1 MKKGL
6 LALMIGVIGI
16 GIWGISTAHDCNLFN
31 EVSVIDWKATPYPAI
46 LKDDPILNVVPE
58 EALHRALLNLQAH
71 CCATNKS
78 DRAGKGCQSSSSDW
92 KNRTNYPQSAFLFDH
107 IVDVLM
113 RRLANDRSYPGL
125 PVDKKANEWHSKV
138 DGLVSSVDG
147 VLPLQFQTEYDTYW
161 QLQSNY
167 LLPEYEYSSSVK
179 YPDLIRQLENIN
191 KLNKY
196 DQWTIR
202 TSYFNVC
209 SVAVYLNMILAPNNA
224 NTPLQTARRECK
236 KMTSAMLSKENQYLK
251 SMIVYKSDQLVN
263 DSLQL
268 YSNLYNGERMNR
280 FKMTLHKLSTEWLGV
295 ARQVPMLV
303 PMCSY

>member
-1 MKKGL
+1 M
-6 LALMIGVIGI
+6 
-16 GIWGISTAHDCNLFN
+16 
-31 EVSVIDWKATPYPAI
+31 
-46 LKDDPILNVVPE
+46 
-58 EALHRALLNLQAH
+58 
-71 CCATNKS
+71 
-78 DRAGKGCQSSSSDW
+78 
-92 KNRTNYPQSAFLFDH
+92 
-107 IVDVLM
+107 
-113 RRLANDRSYPGL
+113 
-125 PVDKKANEWHSKV
+125 
-138 DGLVSSVDG
+138 
-147 VLPLQFQTEYDTYW
+147 
-161 QLQSNY
+161 
-167 LLPEYEYSSSVK
+167 
-179 YPDLIRQLENIN
+179 RQLENIN
-191 KLNKY
+191 KLNQY

-224 NTPLQTARRECK
+224 NTPLQTAWKECK
-236 KMTSAMLSKENQYLK
+236 KLTSAMLSKENQYLK

>member
-6 LALMIGVIGI
+6 LALIIGVIGI

-31 EVSVIDWKATPYPAI
+31 EISVIDWKVTPYPAI

-58 EALHRALLNLQAH
+58 EGLHRALLNLQAH

-78 DRAGKGCQSSSSDW
+78 DRAGKGCQSSISDW

-147 VLPLQFQTEYDTYW
+147 VLPLQFQTEYDKYW

-167 LLPEYEYSSSVK
+167 LLPEYEYSSSVR

-224 NTPLQTARRECK
+224 NTPLQKNVKSWLQLC
-236 KMTSAMLSKENQYLK
+236 YLK
-251 SMIVYKSDQLVN
+251 KINISNLWSYINLISWSMIVFSCILISTMEKEWIASRWRFISFQL
-263 DSLQL
+263 
-268 YSNLYNGERMNR
+268 NGLE
-280 FKMTLHKLSTEWLGV
+280 
-295 ARQVPMLV
+295 
-303 PMCSY
+303 

>member
-31 EVSVIDWKATPYPAI
+31 EVSVIDWKVTPYPAI

-58 EALHRALLNLQAH
+58 DALHRALLNLQAH

-78 DRAGKGCQSSSSDW
+78 DRSGKGCQSSISDW

-147 VLPLQFQTEYDTYW
+147 VLPLQFQTEYDKYW

-179 YPDLIRQLENIN
+179 YPDLMRQLENIN
-191 KLNKY
+191 KLNQY

-224 NTPLQTARRECK
+224 NTPL
-236 KMTSAMLSKENQYLK
+236 
-251 SMIVYKSDQLVN
+251 
-263 DSLQL
+263 
-268 YSNLYNGERMNR
+268 
-280 FKMTLHKLSTEWLGV
+280 
-295 ARQVPMLV
+295 
-303 PMCSY
+303 